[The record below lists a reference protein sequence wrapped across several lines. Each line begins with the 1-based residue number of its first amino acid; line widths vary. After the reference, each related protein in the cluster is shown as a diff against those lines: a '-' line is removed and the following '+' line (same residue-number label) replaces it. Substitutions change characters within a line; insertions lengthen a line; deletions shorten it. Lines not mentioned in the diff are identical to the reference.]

1 MGSMFKIGFV
11 GAGNMGGAIVKGL
24 AGRPE
29 YELIA
34 FDPDA
39 AKLGALANQYK
50 IAAAAGVFELAR
62 DCDYVVVC
70 VKPAQVEDVIKNMA
84 GALTPGKCLISI
96 AAGVRLKRIKKWAGK
111 DCPAVRVMPN
121 TPALVGEGLFA
132 LCFEDQTVTAEQ
144 KVFVSTMFGC
154 LGETFDL
161 PEKHFD
167 AFTAVAGSG
176 PAYVYYFMEALTEAG
191 VLLGFDRDTATR
203 VVKGLVSG
211 SAALAHASPKHL
223 SELREMVTSPAGTTV
238 AALLH
243 LDRNAVR
250 ASIMEAVEMAQL
262 RSEELGKEE

>member
-1 MGSMFKIGFV
+1 MCKVGFI

-29 YELIA
+29 YELFA
-34 FDPDA
+34 FDPDK
-39 AKLGALANQYK
+39 AKLDALATEYK
-50 IAAAAGVFELAR
+50 VGAAASVFELAQV
-62 DCDYVVVC
+62 CDYIVIC
-70 VKPAQVEDVIKNMA
+70 VKPGQVETVIKNMA
-84 GALTPGKCLISI
+84 NALTGGKCLISI
-96 AAGVRLKRIKKWAGK
+96 AAGVPLKKLKKWSGK

-132 LCFEDQTVTAEQ
+132 LCFEDDAVTAEQ
-144 KVFVSTMFGC
+144 KAFVSAMFGA

-176 PAYVYYFMEALTEAG
+176 PAYVYYFMEALTEAAL
-191 VLLGFDRDTATR
+191 LLGFDRETATR

-243 LDRNAVR
+243 LDRQAVR
-250 ASIMEAVEMAQL
+250 ASVMEAVQKAYH
-262 RSEELGKEE
+262 RSVEVVKDE

>member
-1 MGSMFKIGFV
+1 MCPVSKIGFV

-24 AGRPE
+24 ADRPQ
-29 YELIA
+29 YQLFA
-34 FDPDA
+34 YDPDK
-39 AKLGALANQYK
+39 AKLDALAAEYK
-50 IAAAAGVFELAR
+50 VGPAQGLFELAR
-62 DCDYVVVC
+62 ECDYLVVC
-70 VKPAQVEDVIKNMA
+70 VKPAHVEDVIKNMA
-84 GALTPGKCLISI
+84 EALTPGKCLISI
-96 AAGVRLKRIKKWAGK
+96 AAGVRLKKLKKWAGK

-132 LCFEDQTVTAEQ
+132 LCFEDDAVAAEQ
-144 KVFVSTMFGC
+144 KAFVTAMFGT

-176 PAYVYYFMEALTEAG
+176 PAYVYYFMEALTEAA
-191 VLLGFDRDTATR
+191 LSLGFDRETATR

-243 LDRNAVR
+243 LDRHAVR
-250 ASIMEAVEMAQL
+250 ASVMEAVQKAYH
-262 RSEELGKEE
+262 RSVDMGKEE

>member
-1 MGSMFKIGFV
+1 MSKIGFV
-11 GAGNMGGAIVKGL
+11 GAGNMGGAIIKGL
-24 AGRPE
+24 SGRPE
-29 YELIA
+29 YQLFA
-34 FDPDA
+34 YDPDQ
-39 AKLGALANQYK
+39 AKLAALAAEFK
-50 IAAAAGVFELAR
+50 VGAAAGLFELAR
-62 DCDYVVVC
+62 ECDYVVVC
-70 VKPAQVEDVIKNMA
+70 VKPAHVEDVIKNMA
-84 GALTPGKCLISI
+84 EALTPGKCLISI
-96 AAGVRLKRIKKWAGK
+96 AAGVRLKKIKKWAGK

-132 LCFEDQTVTAEQ
+132 LCFEDATVTAEQ
-144 KVFVSTMFGC
+144 KAFVSAMFGA

-191 VLLGFDRDTATR
+191 VLLGFDRETATR

-243 LDRNAVR
+243 LDKQAVR
-250 ASIMEAVEMAQL
+250 AAVMEAVHKAHHRSAEM
-262 RSEELGKEE
+262 GKDE